1 MEVTV
6 HYKITFSDAELRMLS
21 LLREA
26 KGKAIEIRGH
36 GYNRNFRE
44 LAMKL
49 ENAGCLLW
57 VTNDN
62 RKVGLFKDNPQLT
75 EEQRTV
81 WVQKQAVR

>member
-57 VTNDN
+57 VTDDN
-62 RKVGLFKDNPQLT
+62 KRVGLFRDNPKLT
-75 EEQRTV
+75 EDNRVICVT
-81 WVQKQAVR
+81 KRSVR